1 MCSISNIY
9 IFVTGQ
15 RGNDTYKKLRKAVN
29 LKMCKKQKKVMYDGY
44 FTVEASLIV
53 PIAFL
58 LMILL
63 LYFGLYC
70 YEKSISVQC
79 CYLAALRGSNEW
91 DLSGKELEQYVN
103 QVMEQL
109 LEEKHLYE
117 IEKTYSVDAGI
128 REVTVMMEENI
139 DVPFAKARG
148 DDINVWEINSEKEAI
163 RNIPSVYIRKYQML
177 VE

>member
-1 MCSISNIY
+1 MKICN
-9 IFVTGQ
+9 
-15 RGNDTYKKLRKAVN
+15 
-29 LKMCKKQKKVMYDGY
+29 KQKRVMYDGY
-44 FTVEASLIV
+44 FTVEASYII

-63 LYFGLYC
+63 VYFGFNY
-70 YEKSISVQC
+70 YEKSISIQC

-91 DLSGKELEQYVN
+91 DLSGRELEQYVN

-109 LEEKHLYE
+109 LEEKQLYE
-117 IEKTYSVDAGI
+117 IEKTYSVDTGI
-128 REVTVMMEENI
+128 MDIRVMMEENV

-148 DDINVWEINSEKEAI
+148 DDINGWEISSKKEAI

-177 VE
+177 TN